1 MIETIA
7 NIPTPTI
14 WAWSLVAGVAV
25 ILVVAVLLILILVT
39 ARKID
44 YHANQIWEAGK
55 AIAGN
60 TVSIWMLQ
68 KPNQVAGNILETAK
82 AIAEGAGSIDLKLG
96 N

>member
-1 MIETIA
+1 MIDAIIA
-7 NIPTPTI
+7 TPTSTI

-25 ILVVAVLLILILVT
+25 ILVVATLLILILVT

-44 YHANQIWEAGK
+44 YHANEIWEAGK

-68 KPNQVAGNILETAK
+68 TTNQVAGNILEEAK
-82 AIAEGAGSIDLKLG
+82 GIVEGARSIDSKLG